1 MVNRTNHNIAR
12 EIDKRTEKDTTA
24 LTYQSLAAS
33 KNQSKDSFFTD
44 DLIASL
50 SNAYENRRARQV
62 VEWERLYKQN
72 VLV

>member
-1 MVNRTNHNIAR
+1 MANRTNHNIAR
-12 EIDKRTEKDTTA
+12 EIVKLNEIDTSILA
-24 LTYQSLAAS
+24 YQPNASS
-33 KNQSKDSFFTD
+33 KNQLRDNFLND

-62 VEWERLYKQN
+62 VEWERLYRQN